1 VSLQFQWDPHKE
13 SKNKRK
19 HKIVFK
25 EAASVFADFLSAS
38 MPDPEPDPDHSMEED
53 RFIIVGYSNK
63 RRPLMVSYTERGNQI
78 RIISAR
84 KLTPVERVQYEE
96 TI

>member
-1 VSLQFQWDPHKE
+1 MSLQFEWDPDKE
-13 SKNKRK
+13 VKNKRK
-19 HKIVFK
+19 HKILFK

-38 MPDPEPDPDHSMEED
+38 MSDPDHSMEED
-53 RFIIVGYSNK
+53 RFIIVGYSSR

>member
-1 VSLQFQWDPHKE
+1 MSLQFQWDPHKE
-13 SKNKRK
+13 SKNKHK

-38 MPDPEPDPDHSMEED
+38 MPDPDHSMEED
-53 RFIIVGYSNK
+53 RFIIVGYSNR